1 MKKTAIQLLIEEL
14 EEQKVRIPVEAY
26 QKGLDYAIQAA
37 KNKLE
42 MEREQSSQNTK
53 LREAAELVVDL
64 WNYEDTEIDRPTFY
78 FAMDILE
85 KELK

>member
-1 MKKTAIQLLIEEL
+1 MKKIAIQLLIEEL

-42 MEREQSSQNTK
+42 TEREQIEEAFIDGK
-53 LREAAELVVDL
+53 REGDFLHSRLSEQYYKE
-64 WNYEDTEIDRPTFY
+64 NYG
-78 FAMDILE
+78 
-85 KELK
+85 